1 MYLYVFLIVLGSLNG
16 LQGDVLSETESH
28 GEALNEIE
36 RKLNVSVQSII
47 IIVSI
52 IILLHVSVCVCV
64 IIC

>member
-1 MYLYVFLIVLGSLNG
+1 MGSLNG

-36 RKLNVSVQSII
+36 RKLNVSVQSMII
-47 IIVSI
+47 IGII
-52 IILLHVSVCVCV
+52 IILLHVSLSLCVA